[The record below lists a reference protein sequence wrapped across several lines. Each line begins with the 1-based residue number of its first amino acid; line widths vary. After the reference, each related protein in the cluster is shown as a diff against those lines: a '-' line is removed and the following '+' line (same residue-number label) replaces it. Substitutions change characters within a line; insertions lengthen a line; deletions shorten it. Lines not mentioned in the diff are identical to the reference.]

1 MLIVR
6 SYNLFHSRHFIVDSS
21 KRRPEAIHDK
31 VDGGWGIR
39 LSPPPTKGTKNLDA
53 SNVYQKFNK
62 FGAAVQMFRP
72 FRINFDFNCFLCEE
86 THYIFVQNMYQ
97 SLLAINSASFS
108 FTVNLLGLGKYGMQ
122 EEIGYRTFWVQWYL
136 LQ

>member
-6 SYNLFHSRHFIVDSS
+6 SYNLLHSRHFIVDS

-31 VDGGWGIR
+31 VDGGWGIT
-39 LSPPPTKGTKNLDA
+39 LSPPLPMSIRN
-53 SNVYQKFNK
+53 SCNK

-86 THYIFVQNMYQ
+86 THYILVQNMYQ
-97 SLLAINSASFS
+97 SLLAINSAEFS